1 MSKEQSRIRVLITDD
16 SAFMRNI
23 LGDILSLTSDIEVA
37 GRARSGSGAVQKVLE
52 LKPDV
57 VTMDVEMP
65 EMNGLEALE
74 KIMKECPTPVI
85 MISSQTSRDA
95 EITMRCLES
104 GAFDF
109 IKKPS
114 GADSGEMEQLRQELL
129 QKIRLAFTSNASG
142 IKKRAAPGN
151 QLEEYA
157 VTDPS
162 GSAIY
167 DLLLIAASTGGPQ
180 TLAKLIPSLPAD
192 FPVPIALVQHMPKEF
207 TASFAQRL
215 DQISGLS
222 VMEAKED
229 IRLVPG
235 MVVVAPGGRHLV
247 LKGEKGNIR
256 CTLSDAPPMNFVRP
270 AADLLFLSASGL
282 PGVATLAVI
291 LTGMGKDG
299 TEGAMALKA
308 KNGFVIAES
317 SETAVVFGM
326 PRSAMEAG
334 AVNQMLPLNLMA
346 ENLIRIFSKGPKR

>member
-1 MSKEQSRIRVLITDD
+1 MSRKQNRIRVLITDD

-23 LGDILSLTSDIEVA
+23 LGDILSSASDIEVV
-37 GRARSGSGAVQKVLE
+37 GRARSGSDAVQKVLE

-65 EMNGLEALE
+65 GMNGMEALN
-74 KIMKECPTPVI
+74 KIMEERPTPVI

-95 EITMRCLES
+95 EITIRCLES

-114 GADSGEMEQLRQELL
+114 GADAEEMEQLHQELP
-129 QKIRLAFTSNASG
+129 QKIRLAFTSNASVAQKRVVL
-142 IKKRAAPGN
+142 KK
-151 QLEEYA
+151 QLEEYVA
-157 VTDPS
+157 GT
-162 GSAIY
+162 AQKLTY

-180 TLAKLIPSLPAD
+180 TLAKLMPHLPAD

-207 TASFAQRL
+207 TTSFAQRL
-215 DQISGLS
+215 DQISGLL
-222 VMEAKED
+222 VMEAKD
-229 IRLVPG
+229 DLRLVPG
-235 MVVVAPGGRHLV
+235 MAVVAPGGRHLA

-256 CTLSDAPPMNFVRP
+256 CALSDAPPVNFVRP
-270 AADLLFLSASGL
+270 AADVLFLSASGL
-282 PGVATLAVI
+282 QGVTTLAVI

-299 TEGAMALKA
+299 TEGAMALKE

-346 ENLIRIFSKGPKR
+346 ENLIRIFSKESKR